1 MSRISFSFFYFV
13 VYTLIKEGNLNIK
26 KKLSYATITT
36 ISTSLCIVMFFVCS
50 YLFDHQIL
58 FTNQCKP
65 TFNYFDDIEKLIILL
80 ALLDPIIYA
89 IFVYLL
95 PEYSKKAHDKTN
107 TTLKRILFIFLSFL
121 WISTILSTL
130 FSYVSSAYL
139 VLGIYAAYAF
149 PFLFLISSFYYLS
162 GNHS

>member
-1 MSRISFSFFYFV
+1 M
-13 VYTLIKEGNLNIK
+13 K

-36 ISTSLCIVMFFVCS
+36 ISTALCIVMFFVCS

-65 TFNYFDDIEKLIILL
+65 TFNYFDDIEKRIILL

-89 IFVYLL
+89 ILVYLL
-95 PEYSKKAHDKTN
+95 PEYSKKAHNKIN
-107 TTLKRILFIFLSFL
+107 TTLKRIFLIFLSFL

-139 VLGIYAAYAF
+139 TSGIYAAYAF
-149 PFLFLISSFYYLS
+149 PFLFLISSFYYLAS
-162 GNHS
+162 NHS

>member
-1 MSRISFSFFYFV
+1 M
-13 VYTLIKEGNLNIK
+13 K
-26 KKLSYATITT
+26 KKLSFATITT
-36 ISTSLCIVMFFVCS
+36 ISTALCIVMFFVCS

-65 TFNYFDDIEKLIILL
+65 TCNYFDNIEQLIILL
-80 ALLDPIIYA
+80 ALIDPIIYA

-95 PEYSKKAHDKTN
+95 PEHSKKVHNKTN
-107 TTLKRILFIFLSFL
+107 TTLKRILLIFLSFL
-121 WISTILSTL
+121 WIGTILFTL

-139 VLGIYAAYAF
+139 VLGIFAAYAF
-149 PFLFLISSFYYLS
+149 PFLFLISSFYYLV

>member
-1 MSRISFSFFYFV
+1 MKGRQFEYE
-13 VYTLIKEGNLNIK
+13 KEAII
-26 KKLSYATITT
+26 ATITT
-36 ISTSLCIVMFFVCS
+36 ISTALCIVMFFVCS

-65 TFNYFDDIEKLIILL
+65 TFNYFDDIEKRIILL

-95 PEYSKKAHDKTN
+95 PEYSKKAHNKIN
-107 TTLKRILFIFLSFL
+107 TTLKRIFLIFLSFL

-139 VLGIYAAYAF
+139 TSGIYAAYAF
-149 PFLFLISSFYYLS
+149 PFLFLISSFYYLAS
-162 GNHS
+162 NHS

>member
-1 MSRISFSFFYFV
+1 M
-13 VYTLIKEGNLNIK
+13 K

-36 ISTSLCIVMFFVCS
+36 ISTALCIVMFFVCS
-50 YLFDHQIL
+50 YLFGHQIL

-65 TFNYFDDIEKLIILL
+65 TFNYFDNIEKPIILL

-95 PEYSKKAHDKTN
+95 PEHSKKVHNKTN
-107 TTLKRILFIFLSFL
+107 TALKRIFLIFLSFL

-139 VLGIYAAYAF
+139 ALGIFAAYAF

-162 GNHS
+162 SNHS